1 MLGLVQVQAIAAG
14 ELHAV
19 AVGKQALYG
28 WGSNEAGQIGRAA
41 SQQLTPFPFWEN
53 G

>member
-1 MLGLVQVQAIAAG
+1 VQAIAAG
-14 ELHAV
+14 EMHAV
-19 AVGKQALYG
+19 AVDKQALYG

-41 SQQLTPFPFWEN
+41 QQQLIPVPFWEN